1 MFQLDSNSKELF
13 SIPITHCSS
22 YLKHPKTGCGNV
34 HISTITKPASY
45 ERPTVSVLTKKKKKK
60 MDKPIF
66 NSICYQQ
73 LLRMFR
79 PTLSRI
85 RVCQGFLI
93 QRQSIKN
100 CIFWLIWNFT
110 FITKNLEMNI
120 TLAGVFV
127 NRNNFLTFALLDT
140 RTSRSVLWI

>member
-34 HISTITKPASY
+34 HISTTTKPASY
-45 ERPTVSVLTKKKKKK
+45 ERPNVSVLTTKKKKKK

-85 RVCQGFLI
+85 RVFQSFLI
-93 QRQSIKN
+93 QRHCK
-100 CIFWLIWNFT
+100 
-110 FITKNLEMNI
+110 
-120 TLAGVFV
+120 VF
-127 NRNNFLTFALLDT
+127 
-140 RTSRSVLWI
+140 

>member
-60 MDKPIF
+60 KKNGQANF
-66 NSICYQQ
+66 QFY
-73 LLRMFR
+73 LL
-79 PTLSRI
+79 PTAL
-85 RVCQGFLI
+85 
-93 QRQSIKN
+93 KN
-100 CIFWLIWNFT
+100 
-110 FITKNLEMNI
+110 
-120 TLAGVFV
+120 V
-127 NRNNFLTFALLDT
+127 
-140 RTSRSVLWI
+140 

>member
-60 MDKPIF
+60 NGQANF
-66 NSICYQQ
+66 QFY
-73 LLRMFR
+73 LL
-79 PTLSRI
+79 PTAL
-85 RVCQGFLI
+85 
-93 QRQSIKN
+93 KN
-100 CIFWLIWNFT
+100 
-110 FITKNLEMNI
+110 
-120 TLAGVFV
+120 V
-127 NRNNFLTFALLDT
+127 
-140 RTSRSVLWI
+140 

>member
-45 ERPTVSVLTKKKKKK
+45 ERPNVSVLTTKKKK

-85 RVCQGFLI
+85 RVFQGFLI
-93 QRQSIKN
+93 QRHCK
-100 CIFWLIWNFT
+100 
-110 FITKNLEMNI
+110 
-120 TLAGVFV
+120 VF
-127 NRNNFLTFALLDT
+127 
-140 RTSRSVLWI
+140 

>member
-60 MDKPIF
+60 KKKKNGQANF
-66 NSICYQQ
+66 QFY
-73 LLRMFR
+73 LL
-79 PTLSRI
+79 PTAL
-85 RVCQGFLI
+85 
-93 QRQSIKN
+93 KN
-100 CIFWLIWNFT
+100 
-110 FITKNLEMNI
+110 
-120 TLAGVFV
+120 V
-127 NRNNFLTFALLDT
+127 
-140 RTSRSVLWI
+140 

>member
-45 ERPTVSVLTKKKKKK
+45 ERPTVSVLTTKKKKKKKKKKK

-85 RVCQGFLI
+85 RVFQGFLI
-93 QRQSIKN
+93 QRHCK
-100 CIFWLIWNFT
+100 
-110 FITKNLEMNI
+110 
-120 TLAGVFV
+120 VF
-127 NRNNFLTFALLDT
+127 
-140 RTSRSVLWI
+140 

>member
-60 MDKPIF
+60 KKKNGQANF
-66 NSICYQQ
+66 QFY
-73 LLRMFR
+73 LL
-79 PTLSRI
+79 PTAL
-85 RVCQGFLI
+85 
-93 QRQSIKN
+93 KN
-100 CIFWLIWNFT
+100 
-110 FITKNLEMNI
+110 
-120 TLAGVFV
+120 V
-127 NRNNFLTFALLDT
+127 
-140 RTSRSVLWI
+140 